1 MSFLTGLIAG
11 AFIAIT
17 QVALEN
23 YGPSFGPFSLSGN
36 GALAAP
42 VILVPLVLFWG
53 WTWISNR
60 WSGRSDLPIILYTFG
75 VYLGV
80 GLAQPISV
88 LVFPQDGSLPPTEAL
103 IGSVP
108 SLLLVGLIF
117 VLPAAVIGG
126 IFYWLFNSGR
136 LRANFITLV
145 LLYLI
150 AIAIAF
156 LVPVLPIPILT
167 MGIVTGTA
175 AGQAWQ
181 HPGSRLFVAIVVL
194 AVMGAVVFGIP
205 YLFSTGFRL
214 PALPTP

>member
-1 MSFLTGLIAG
+1 MSFLTGLVAG
-11 AFIAIT
+11 AVIAII
-17 QVALEN
+17 QVALEH
-23 YGPSFGPFSLSGN
+23 YGPSFGPFALSGN

-53 WTWISNR
+53 WTWIGNR
-60 WSGRSDLPIILYTFG
+60 WSGRSDLPTVLYTFG

-80 GLAQPISV
+80 GLAQLINVV
-88 LVFPQDGSLPPTEAL
+88 LFPQDGSLPLADSL

-126 IFYWLFNSGR
+126 ILYWLFNSGR
-136 LRANFITLV
+136 LRASFLV
-145 LLYLI
+145 VALLYLV
-150 AIAIAF
+150 AIAVAF
-156 LVPVLPIPILT
+156 LVPVLPVPLLT

-181 HPGSRLFVAIVVL
+181 NPGSRLFVAIIVL
-194 AVMGAVVFGIP
+194 AVMAAVVFGIP
-205 YLFSTGFRL
+205 YLFSSGFQL
-214 PALPTP
+214 PSIPAP